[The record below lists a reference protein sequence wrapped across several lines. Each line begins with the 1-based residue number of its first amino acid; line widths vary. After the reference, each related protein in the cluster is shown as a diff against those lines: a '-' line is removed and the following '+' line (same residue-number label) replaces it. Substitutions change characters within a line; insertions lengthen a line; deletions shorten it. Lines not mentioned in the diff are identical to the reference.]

1 VGDVAA
7 EAARGGLGDVKAV
20 GSEAW
25 GRTYTATANVTAGA
39 GTPLCL
45 SWYDA
50 RGGYVYSPTPGV
62 VPEKAATLVVEA
74 DGAAVVDYRI
84 VIH

>member
-1 VGDVAA
+1 
-7 EAARGGLGDVKAV
+7 
-20 GSEAW
+20 
-25 GRTYTATANVTAGA
+25 
-39 GTPLCL
+39 
-45 SWYDA
+45 
-50 RGGYVYSPTPGV
+50 